1 MSGYQ
6 DTANRARFATESA
19 KQGRGSKGKF
29 GPKAATTRDT
39 KVGTDVV
46 KRSGTD
52 IQKTAQ
58 RAVER
63 RAATPGGPSR
73 AWRVGAGIR
82 GVAGPAAIALTATDA
97 GYRIGKH
104 VEKKETAKGN
114 VKAAVDTKGGN
125 GGYPKPVWVKG
136 GAKKY
141 SSAGGPPTQERSF
154 KNKYG
159 KTETQTY
166 ETSGE
171 RNYSDYQNDKK
182 NKSLGLQAKTAANQ
196 DSETIEN
203 YRNYRKANNQYKG
216 KYYGPDTFKGNMSL
230 LKAWRKAG
238 SPKDVKAFAKNN
250 PNTGR

>member
-6 DTANRARFATESA
+6 DTANRASA
-19 KQGRGSKGKF
+19 GKELARRS
-29 GPKAATTRDT
+29 PSTVQKA
-39 KVGTDVV
+39 
-46 KRSGTD
+46 
-52 IQKTAQ
+52 AQ
-58 RAVER
+58 RAV
-63 RAATPGGPSR
+63 ATRGPSK

-82 GVAGPAAIALTATDA
+82 RAAGPIGVAAAATEA
-97 GYRIGKH
+97 GYLVGKH

-136 GAKKY
+136 APKKY
-141 SSAGGPPTQERSF
+141 GSGGPPTQERSF

-166 ETSGE
+166 ETSGK
-171 RNYSDYQNDKK
+171 RNYEDYQNDKK
-182 NKSLGLQAKTAANQ
+182 NKLGLQAKTAANQ

-216 KYYGPDTFKGNMSL
+216 KYYGPDVFKGNMSV

-238 SPKDVKAFAKNN
+238 SPKDVKAFAKSQK
-250 PNTGR
+250 G